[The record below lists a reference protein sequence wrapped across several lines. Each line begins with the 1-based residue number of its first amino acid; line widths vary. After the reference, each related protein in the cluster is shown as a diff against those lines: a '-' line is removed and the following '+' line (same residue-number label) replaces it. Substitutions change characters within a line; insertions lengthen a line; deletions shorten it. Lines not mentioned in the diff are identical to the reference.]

1 MTGIISVFL
10 YVLVLYTCTHQLAY
24 WTELKID
31 WRKLFMKK
39 LLSIIMVLTLVLSLA
54 ACGKSTPTTADAT
67 KTPEAT
73 KKAEA
78 TKAPDKSKKIV
89 VGVVQT
95 NANESDWRTANTKSF
110 NSAFAEAGF
119 DIKMVFGEGDHA
131 KQISQAQ
138 QLIQE
143 EVDYLVVLGL
153 QSAGWE
159 DVAKAAK
166 TAGIPFIMADRKLDL
181 SEDLYTAMV
190 CSDFEAE
197 GVKAVDWLKSQ
208 SIKDGQIVV
217 LGGDTGSS
225 AQLGRSKAIEDGA
238 KANGWKIVF
247 NQNMKGWDETL
258 AKQAVAD
265 LIASKTKFNV
275 VYAENDNMAR
285 GACDAMDAA
294 GIKYGKDG
302 DVKVIA
308 FDANKWALQKVLE
321 GKFNL
326 DVECNPLHGPRIVEL
341 INKLE
346 AGETVEKNAYV
357 KEEMFDCAT
366 ITKAIVDARAY

>member
-1 MTGIISVFL
+1 
-10 YVLVLYTCTHQLAY
+10 
-24 WTELKID
+24 
-31 WRKLFMKK
+31 MKK
-39 LLSIIMVLTLVLSLA
+39 LLSFVLVLTMMFSIA
-54 ACGKSTPTTADAT
+54 ACGKKETETSGDA
-67 KTPEAT
+67 
-73 KKAEA
+73 
-78 TKAPDKSKKIV
+78 DKSDKKLV

-110 NSAFAEAGF
+110 NNAFGDAGF
-119 DIKMVFGEGDHA
+119 EIKMVFGEGDHA

-153 QSAGWE
+153 QSTGWE
-159 DVAKAAK
+159 DVAKSAK
-166 TAGIPFIMADRKLDL
+166 DAGIPFIMADRKLEL

-197 GVKAVDWLKSQ
+197 GKKAVDWLKSQ
-208 SIKDGQIVV
+208 ALAENKIVV

-225 AQLGRSKAIEDGA
+225 AQLGRSKAMEDGA
-238 KANGWKIVF
+238 AANGWEIVF

-265 LIASKTKFNV
+265 LIAAGTKFNV
-275 VYAENDNMAR
+275 IYAENDNMAR

-294 GIKYGKDG
+294 GITYGKNG

-308 FDANKWALQKVLE
+308 FDANKWALEKVLA
-321 GKFNL
+321 GQFNL
-326 DVECNPLHGPRIVEL
+326 DVECNPLHGPRIVKL
-341 INKLE
+341 INSLE
-346 AGETVEKNAYV
+346 AGETVDKNAYV
-357 KEEMFDCAT
+357 DEEMFDCTT
-366 ITKAIVDARAY
+366 ITKEIVDARSY

>member
-1 MTGIISVFL
+1 
-10 YVLVLYTCTHQLAY
+10 
-24 WTELKID
+24 
-31 WRKLFMKK
+31 MKK
-39 LLSIIMVLTLVLSLA
+39 LLSLVLVLTLAFSLA
-54 ACGKSTPTTADAT
+54 GCGKAA
-67 KTPEAT
+67 
-73 KKAEA
+73 AE
-78 TKAPDKSKKIV
+78 TKAKEGDKIV

-110 NSAFAEAGF
+110 NEAFAAAGF
-119 DIKMVFGEGDHA
+119 EIKMVFGEGDHA

-166 TAGIPFIMADRKLDL
+166 GAGIPFIMADRKLDL

-190 CSDFEAE
+190 CSDFLAE
-197 GVKAVDWLKSQ
+197 GSKAVDWLKKQALDSYN
-208 SIKDGQIVV
+208 IVV

-225 AQLGRSKAIEDGA
+225 AQLGRSQAIEDGA
-238 KANGWKIVF
+238 KANGWNIVF

-265 LIASKTKFNV
+265 LIASGTKFNV
-275 VYAENDNMAR
+275 IYAENDNMAR
-285 GACDAMDAA
+285 GACAAMDAA
-294 GIKYGKDG
+294 GITYGKTG

-308 FDANKWALQKVLE
+308 FDANQWALQNVLD

-346 AGETVEKNAYV
+346 SGETVEKNAYV
-357 KEEMFDCAT
+357 TEEMFDCDT
-366 ITKAIVDARAY
+366 ITKAVVDARAY

>member
-1 MTGIISVFL
+1 
-10 YVLVLYTCTHQLAY
+10 
-24 WTELKID
+24 
-31 WRKLFMKK
+31 MKK
-39 LLSIIMVLTLVLSLA
+39 LISSILVLMLVFGLV
-54 ACGKSTPTTADAT
+54 ACGGGAGAED
-67 KTPEAT
+67 EAAS
-73 KKAEA
+73 AE
-78 TKAPDKSKKIV
+78 PSKVV

-110 NSAFAEAGF
+110 NEAFAEAGF
-119 DIKMVFGEGDHA
+119 ETKMVFGEGDHA
-131 KQISQAQ
+131 KQIAQAQ

-159 DVAKAAK
+159 DVAKAAQE
-166 TAGIPFIMADRKLDL
+166 AGIPFIMADRKLDL
-181 SEDLYTAMV
+181 PEDLYTAMV

-197 GVKAVDWLKSQ
+197 GNKAVDWLKTQ
-208 SIKDGQIVV
+208 NVADCKIVV

-238 KANGWKIVF
+238 AANGWSIVF

-265 LIASKTKFNV
+265 LIASGTKFNV

-294 GIKYGKDG
+294 GITYGRDG

-308 FDANKWALQKVLE
+308 FDANKWALQNVLD

-326 DVECNPLHGPRIVEL
+326 DVECNPLHGPRIVKL
-341 INKLE
+341 INSLE

-357 KEEMFDCAT
+357 DEEMFDTAT
-366 ITKAIVDARAY
+366 ITKDVVDARPY

>member
-1 MTGIISVFL
+1 
-10 YVLVLYTCTHQLAY
+10 
-24 WTELKID
+24 
-31 WRKLFMKK
+31 MKK
-39 LLSIIMVLTLVLSLA
+39 LLVLMLALSLVLSFA
-54 ACGKSTPTTADAT
+54 GCSKDDSKADSGT
-67 KTPEAT
+67 IT
-73 KKAEA
+73 
-78 TKAPDKSKKIV
+78 

-110 NSAFAEAGF
+110 NEAFEAAGF
-119 DIKMVFGEGDHA
+119 EIKMVFGEGDHA

-143 EVDYLVVLGL
+143 GVDYLVVLGL

-159 DVAKAAK
+159 DVAKAAQEE
-166 TAGIPFIMADRKLDL
+166 GIPFIMADRKLEL

-197 GVKAVDWLKSQ
+197 GAKAVEWLEDQ
-208 SIKDGQIVV
+208 SMTDAKIVV

-238 KANGWKIVF
+238 AANGWEIVF

-265 LIASKTKFNV
+265 LIASGVAFNV
-275 VYAENDNMAR
+275 IYAENDNMAR

-294 GIKYGKDG
+294 GITYGKDG

-308 FDANKWALQKVLE
+308 FDANKWALEKVLAGE
-321 GKFNL
+321 FNL
-326 DVECNPLHGPRIVEL
+326 DVECNPLHGPRIVQL
-341 INKLE
+341 INDLE
-346 AGETVEKNAYV
+346 DGKDVPQDAYV
-357 KEEMFDCAT
+357 VEEMFDCET
-366 ITKAIVDARAY
+366 ITQAIVDARSY

>member
-1 MTGIISVFL
+1 
-10 YVLVLYTCTHQLAY
+10 
-24 WTELKID
+24 
-31 WRKLFMKK
+31 MKK
-39 LLSIIMVLTLVLSLA
+39 LLVLLLAMSLVFAFAGCSKDDGGTASTTKNEAAQTSSDEAAVPAGSVSIT
-54 ACGKSTPTTADAT
+54 
-67 KTPEAT
+67 
-73 KKAEA
+73 
-78 TKAPDKSKKIV
+78 

-110 NSAFAEAGF
+110 NEAFEAAGF
-119 DIKMVFGEGDHA
+119 DLKMVFGEGDHA

-143 EVDYLVVLGL
+143 GVDYLVVLGL

-166 TAGIPFIMADRKLDL
+166 EEGIPFIMADRKLEL
-181 SEDLYTAMV
+181 SDDLYTAMV

-197 GVKAVDWLKSQ
+197 GQKAVEWLV
-208 SIKDGQIVV
+208 GQKVDDAKIVV

-238 KANGWKIVF
+238 TANGWDIVF

-265 LIASKTKFNV
+265 LIASGVEFNV

-294 GIKYGKDG
+294 GISYGKTG

-308 FDANKWALQKVLE
+308 FDANKWALEKVLAGE
-321 GKFNL
+321 FNL
-326 DVECNPLHGPRIVEL
+326 DVECNPLHGPRIVQL
-341 INKLE
+341 INDLQ
-346 AGETVEKNAYV
+346 AGNAVAKDAYV
-357 KEEMFDCAT
+357 SEEMFDCDT
-366 ITKAIVDARAY
+366 ITQAVVDARSY

>member
-1 MTGIISVFL
+1 
-10 YVLVLYTCTHQLAY
+10 
-24 WTELKID
+24 
-31 WRKLFMKK
+31 MKK
-39 LLSIIMVLTLVLSLA
+39 LLSLVLVLTLAFSLA
-54 ACGKSTPTTADAT
+54 ACSKTVAETTTAKADTTVAAT
-67 KTPEAT
+67 TAKTDETAAAT
-73 KKAEA
+73 TAKTGAKL
-78 TKAPDKSKKIV
+78 V

-110 NSAFAEAGF
+110 NEAFAAAGF
-119 DIKMVFGEGDHA
+119 ETKMVFGEGDHA
-131 KQISQAQ
+131 KQISQAM

-153 QSAGWE
+153 QSVGWE

-166 TAGIPFIMADRKLDL
+166 EAGIPFIMADRKLDL
-181 SEDLYTAMV
+181 TEDLYTAMV
-190 CSDFEAE
+190 CSDFAAE
-197 GVKAVDWLKSQ
+197 GNKAVDWLKTQALDSYN
-208 SIKDGQIVV
+208 IVV

-238 KANGWKIVF
+238 KANGWTIVF

-265 LIASKTKFNV
+265 LIASGTKFNV

-285 GACDAMDAA
+285 GACAAMDAA
-294 GIKYGKDG
+294 GITYGKTG

-308 FDANKWALQKVLE
+308 FDANKWALQNVLD

-341 INKLE
+341 INKLA
-346 AGETVEKNAYV
+346 AGEAVEKNAYV
-357 KEEMFDCAT
+357 KEEMFDTAT
-366 ITKAIVDARAY
+366 ITQAIVDARTY

>member
-1 MTGIISVFL
+1 
-10 YVLVLYTCTHQLAY
+10 
-24 WTELKID
+24 
-31 WRKLFMKK
+31 MKK
-39 LLSIIMVLTLVLSLA
+39 LVSMVLALILVFSLV
-54 ACGKSTPTTADAT
+54 ACDAKDKAKKDDGKIT
-67 KTPEAT
+67 
-73 KKAEA
+73 
-78 TKAPDKSKKIV
+78 

-95 NANESDWRTANTKSF
+95 NANESDWRTANTKSM
-110 NSAFAEAGF
+110 NEAFAAAGF
-119 DIKMVFGEGDHA
+119 ETKMVFGEGDHA
-131 KQISQAQ
+131 KQIAQAQ

-143 EVDYLVVLGL
+143 EVDYLVILGL

-166 TAGIPFIMADRKLDL
+166 DAGIPLIMADRKLEL

-197 GVKAVDWLKSQ
+197 GVKAVDWLKTQ
-208 SIKDGQIVV
+208 DMDVVNIVV

-238 KANGWKIVF
+238 AANGWNIVF

-265 LIASKTKFNV
+265 LIASGKEFNV
-275 VYAENDNMAR
+275 IYAENDNMAR

-294 GIKYGKDG
+294 GITYGKDG

-308 FDANKWALQKVLE
+308 FDANKWALEKVLAGE
-321 GKFNL
+321 FNL
-326 DVECNPLHGPRIVEL
+326 DIECNPLHGPRLVSL
-341 INKLE
+341 IQSLE
-346 AGETVEKNAYV
+346 KGEKIEKNVYV
-357 KEEMFDCAT
+357 EEEMFDAET
-366 ITKAIVDARAY
+366 ITQAIVDARSY

>member
-1 MTGIISVFL
+1 
-10 YVLVLYTCTHQLAY
+10 
-24 WTELKID
+24 
-31 WRKLFMKK
+31 MKK
-39 LLSIIMVLTLVLSLA
+39 LLSLAMVLTLAFTLA
-54 ACGKSTPTTADAT
+54 GCGGAATPTTATTTSAT
-67 KTPEAT
+67 AAATAATTEAT
-73 KKAEA
+73 TEA
-78 TKAPDKSKKIV
+78 TTPAKTEEKVI

-95 NANESDWRTANTKSF
+95 NANESDWRTANTNSF
-110 NSAFAEAGF
+110 NEAFGEAGYEL
-119 DIKMVFGEGDHA
+119 KMVFGEGDHA

-166 TAGIPFIMADRKLDL
+166 EAGIPFIMADRKLDL

-197 GVKAVDWLKSQ
+197 GVKAVDWLKAQGSD
-208 SIKDGQIVV
+208 KYDIVV

-238 KANGWKIVF
+238 KTNGWNIVF

-265 LIASKTKFNV
+265 LIAAGTSFNV
-275 VYAENDNMAR
+275 IYAENDNMAR
-285 GACDAMDAA
+285 GACAAMDAN
-294 GIKYGKDG
+294 GITYGKTG

-308 FDANKWALQKVLE
+308 FDANKWALQNVFD

-341 INKLE
+341 IGKLE

-357 KEEMFDCAT
+357 KEEVFDTAT
-366 ITKAIVDARAY
+366 ITQAIVDARTY

>member
-1 MTGIISVFL
+1 MKRLISL
-10 YVLVLYTCTHQLAY
+10 VLVLALA
-24 WTELKID
+24 
-31 WRKLFMKK
+31 
-39 LLSIIMVLTLVLSLA
+39 LTLVFSLA
-54 ACGKSTPTTADAT
+54 ACGSKPASDSS
-67 KTPEAT
+67 KTVT
-73 KKAEA
+73 
-78 TKAPDKSKKIV
+78 

-110 NSAFAEAGF
+110 NEAFAAEGWTL
-119 DIKMVFGEGDHA
+119 KMVYGEGDHA

-159 DVAKAAK
+159 DVAKAADK
-166 TAGIPFIMADRKLDL
+166 AGIPFIMADRKLDL
-181 SEDLYTAMV
+181 DEKLYTAMV

-197 GVKAVDWLKSQ
+197 GKKAVDWLKKQALSENN
-208 SIKDGQIVV
+208 IVV

-225 AQLGRSKAIEDGA
+225 AQIGRSKAIEEGA
-238 KANGWKIVF
+238 KANGWNIVF

-265 LIASKTKFNV
+265 LIAKGTKFNV

-285 GACDAMDAA
+285 GACAAMDAA
-294 GIKYGKDG
+294 GITYGKSG
-302 DVKVIA
+302 NVKVIA
-308 FDANKWALQKVLE
+308 FDANKWALKNVLE

-341 INKLE
+341 IKKLE
-346 AGETVEKNAYV
+346 AKEKVEKNAYV
-357 KEEMFDCAT
+357 SEEMFDCAT
-366 ITKAIVDARAY
+366 ITQEIVDKRSY

>member
-1 MTGIISVFL
+1 MNKLITVSK
-10 YVLVLYTCTHQLAY
+10 LV
-24 WTELKID
+24 KKF
-31 WRKLFMKK
+31 KLIGGEMFMKK
-39 LLSIIMVLTLVLSLA
+39 IISLVLVLTLVLSLA
-54 ACGKSTPTTADAT
+54 ACGKKETPGSNAG
-67 KTPEAT
+67 E
-73 KKAEA
+73 
-78 TKAPDKSKKIV
+78 KKIT

-110 NSAFAEAGF
+110 NEAFAEAGF
-119 DIKMVFGEGDHA
+119 ITKMVFGEGSHE

-153 QSAGWE
+153 QTSGWE

-166 TAGIPFIMADRKLDL
+166 EAGIPFIMADRELDL
-181 SEDLYTAMV
+181 TEDLYTAMV

-197 GVKAVDWLKSQ
+197 GIKAVDWLKNQALDSY
-208 SIKDGQIVV
+208 KIVV

-238 KANGWKIVF
+238 KANGWEIVF

-265 LIASKTKFNV
+265 LIAGGTDFNV
-275 VYAENDNMAR
+275 IYAENDNMAR

-294 GIKYGKDG
+294 GITYGKDG
-302 DVKVIA
+302 KVKVIA
-308 FDANKWALQKVLE
+308 FDANKWALEKVLA
-321 GKFNL
+321 GDFNL

-357 KEEMFDCAT
+357 KEEVFDCDT
-366 ITKAIVDARAY
+366 ITQAIVDARSY

>member
-1 MTGIISVFL
+1 
-10 YVLVLYTCTHQLAY
+10 
-24 WTELKID
+24 
-31 WRKLFMKK
+31 MKK
-39 LLSIIMVLTLVLSLA
+39 RLISLVLSLSLVFTLA
-54 ACGKSTPTTADAT
+54 ACGGNAGTSGDSKTADNAGDSG
-67 KTPEAT
+67 KG
-73 KKAEA
+73 
-78 TKAPDKSKKIV
+78 KIT

-95 NANESDWRTANTKSF
+95 NANESDWRTANT
-110 NSAFAEAGF
+110 NSMNDAFKKAGF
-119 DIKMVFGEGDHA
+119 EVKMVFGEGDHA

-143 EVDYLVVLGL
+143 EVDYLVIEGL

-166 TAGIPFIMADRKLDL
+166 EAGIPLIMADRKLDL

-190 CSDFEAE
+190 CSDFEKE
-197 GVKAVDWLKSQ
+197 GNNAVEWIKKQALKENN
-208 SIKDGQIVV
+208 IVV

-225 AQLGRSKAIEDGA
+225 AQIGRSKAIEEGA
-238 KANGWKIVF
+238 KANGWNIVF

-265 LIASKTKFNV
+265 LIASKTKFNI

-294 GIKYGKDG
+294 GITYGKDG

-308 FDANKWALQKVLE
+308 FDSNKWGLEKVLA

-326 DVECNPLHGPRIVEL
+326 DVECNPLHGPRIVEV

-346 AGETVEKNAYV
+346 AGEQVEKNAYV
-357 KEEMFDCAT
+357 DETQFDCET
-366 ITKAIVDARAY
+366 ITQDVIDKREY

>member
-1 MTGIISVFL
+1 
-10 YVLVLYTCTHQLAY
+10 
-24 WTELKID
+24 
-31 WRKLFMKK
+31 MKK
-39 LLSIIMVLTLVLSLA
+39 LLVLVMALVLVLSFA
-54 ACGKSTPTTADAT
+54 GC
-67 KTPEAT
+67 
-73 KKAEA
+73 KKAETTETTTEPKKEVA
-78 TKAPDKSKKIV
+78 KEAAPEAAPEVAGKLI

-110 NSAFAEAGF
+110 NEAFDAAGF
-119 DIKMVFGEGDHA
+119 ELKMVFGEGDHS

-143 EVDYLVVLGL
+143 GVDYLVVLGL

-166 TAGIPFIMADRKLDL
+166 ESAIPFIMADRKLEL

-197 GVKAVDWLKSQ
+197 GVKAVDWLKAQ
-208 SIKDGQIVV
+208 NVAGAKIVV

-238 KANGWKIVF
+238 AANGWEIVF
-247 NQNMKGWDETL
+247 NQNMKGWDENL

-265 LIASKTKFNV
+265 LIAGGTEFNV
-275 VYAENDNMAR
+275 IYAENDNMAR

-294 GIKYGKDG
+294 GITYGKDG

-308 FDANKWALQKVLE
+308 FDANKWALEKVLAGE
-321 GKFNL
+321 FNL
-326 DVECNPLHGPRIVEL
+326 DVECNPLHGPRIVQL
-341 INKLE
+341 INDLE
-346 AGETVEKNAYV
+346 AGVAVKKDAYV
-357 KEEMFDCAT
+357 SEEMFDAAT
-366 ITKAIVDARAY
+366 ITKAIVDARSY

>member
-1 MTGIISVFL
+1 
-10 YVLVLYTCTHQLAY
+10 
-24 WTELKID
+24 
-31 WRKLFMKK
+31 MKK
-39 LLSIIMVLTLVLSLA
+39 LISLVLALSLVFTLA
-54 ACGKSTPTTADAT
+54 ACS
-67 KTPEAT
+67 
-73 KKAEA
+73 KKADNIPTNDNNPTQAAEPTDKPA
-78 TKAPDKSKKIV
+78 DKALIS

-110 NSAFAEAGF
+110 NEAFTEANGF
-119 DIKMVFGEGDHA
+119 KIKMVFGEGDHA
-131 KQISQAQ
+131 KQISQANA
-138 QLIQE
+138 LIQE

-166 TAGIPFIMADRKLDL
+166 EAGIPFIMADRKLEL

-197 GVKAVDWLKSQ
+197 GKKAVDWLKSQ
-208 SIKDGQIVV
+208 AITDGKIVV

-225 AQLGRSKAIEDGA
+225 AQLGRTKAIVDGA
-238 KANGWKIVF
+238 AANGWDIVF

-265 LIASKTKFNV
+265 LIAGGTKFNV

-294 GIKYGKDG
+294 GITYGKDG

-308 FDANKWALQKVLE
+308 FDANKWALEKVLL

-326 DVECNPLHGPRIVEL
+326 DVECNPLHGPRIQKL
-341 INKLE
+341 INDLE
-346 AGETVEKNAYV
+346 AGKAVDKNAYV
-357 KEEMFDCAT
+357 DEEMFDCST
-366 ITKAIVDARAY
+366 ITRDIVDARSY

>member
-1 MTGIISVFL
+1 MKKMFSV
-10 YVLVLYTCTHQLAY
+10 VLVL
-24 WTELKID
+24 
-31 WRKLFMKK
+31 M
-39 LLSIIMVLTLVLSLA
+39 MMLSLA
-54 ACGKSTPTTADAT
+54 ACGKESKTAD
-67 KTPEAT
+67 
-73 KKAEA
+73 KK
-78 TKAPDKSKKIV
+78 DKKIT

-95 NANESDWRTANTKSF
+95 NANESDWRTANTISF
-110 NSAFAEAGF
+110 NDAFKEAGF
-119 DIKMVFGEGDHA
+119 ETKMVFGEGDHA

-166 TAGIPFIMADRKLDL
+166 EAGIPFIMADRELEL

-197 GVKAVDWLKSQ
+197 GVKAVDWLKRQ
-208 SIKDGQIVV
+208 TLALGGKIVV

-225 AQLGRSKAIEDGA
+225 AQLGRTKAIEDGA
-238 KANGWKIVF
+238 AANGWEIVF

-265 LIASKTKFNV
+265 LIAAGTKFDV

-294 GIKYGKDG
+294 GITYGKNG

-308 FDANKWALQKVLE
+308 FDANKWALEKVLAGE
-321 GKFNL
+321 FNL
-326 DVECNPLHGPRIVEL
+326 DVECNPLHGPRIVKL
-341 INKLE
+341 INQLE
-346 AGETVEKNAYV
+346 AGESVPKNAYV
-357 KEEMFDCAT
+357 DEEVFDAET
-366 ITKAIVDARAY
+366 ITREIVDARSY

>member
-1 MTGIISVFL
+1 
-10 YVLVLYTCTHQLAY
+10 
-24 WTELKID
+24 
-31 WRKLFMKK
+31 MKK
-39 LLSIIMVLTLVLSLA
+39 LITLLLVVTLVFSLA
-54 ACGKSTPTTADAT
+54 ACGKKDTSTSS
-67 KTPEAT
+67 
-73 KKAEA
+73 
-78 TKAPDKSKKIV
+78 KSDKKIT

-110 NSAFAEAGF
+110 NDAFDEAGF
-119 DIKMVFGEGDHA
+119 VTKMVFGEGDHA

-166 TAGIPFIMADRKLDL
+166 EAGIPFIMADRKLDL

-197 GVKAVDWLKSQ
+197 GNKAVDWLKKQ
-208 SIKDGQIVV
+208 SISDGKIVV

-238 KANGWKIVF
+238 KANGWDIVF

-265 LIASKTKFNV
+265 LIASGTKFNV

-294 GIKYGKDG
+294 GITYGKSG

-308 FDANKWALQKVLE
+308 FDANKWALENVLS

-326 DVECNPLHGPRIVEL
+326 DVECNPLHGPRIVKL
-341 INKLE
+341 INQLE
-346 AGETVEKNAYV
+346 AGEKVEKNAYV
-357 KEEMFDCAT
+357 DEEMFDCDT
-366 ITKAIVDARAY
+366 ITKDVVDARPY

>member
-1 MTGIISVFL
+1 MKKIIS
-10 YVLVLYTCTHQLAY
+10 LV
-24 WTELKID
+24 
-31 WRKLFMKK
+31 
-39 LLSIIMVLTLVLSLA
+39 LVLSLVFALA
-54 ACGKSTPTTADAT
+54 ACGGSG
-67 KTPEAT
+67 
-73 KKAEA
+73 KKGDGKV
-78 TKAPDKSKKIV
+78 T

-110 NSAFAEAGF
+110 ETAFKDAGF
-119 DIKMVFGEGDHA
+119 ELKMVFGEGDHA

-153 QSAGWE
+153 QAAGWE

-166 TAGIPFIMADRKLDL
+166 EANIPFIMADRKLEL
-181 SEDLYTAMV
+181 SDDLYTAMV
-190 CSDFEAE
+190 CADFEAE
-197 GVKAVDWLKSQ
+197 GNKAVDW
-208 SIKDGQIVV
+208 IKKQALPKNDIVV
-217 LGGDTGSS
+217 LGGDTGAT
-225 AQLGRSKAIEDGA
+225 AQLGRSKAIEEGA
-238 KANGWKIVF
+238 KANGWNIVF

-265 LIASKTKFNV
+265 LIAKGTKFNV

-285 GACDAMDAA
+285 GACAAMDAA
-294 GIKYGKDG
+294 GITYGKTG

-308 FDANKWALQKVLE
+308 FDANKWALELVLQ

-326 DVECNPLHGPRIVEL
+326 DVECNPLHGPRIVEV

-346 AGETVEKNAYV
+346 AGETVEKTCYV
-357 KEEMFDCAT
+357 KEDVFDCDT
-366 ITKAIVDARAY
+366 ITKDIVAARAY

>member
-1 MTGIISVFL
+1 
-10 YVLVLYTCTHQLAY
+10 
-24 WTELKID
+24 
-31 WRKLFMKK
+31 MKK
-39 LLSIIMVLTLVLSLA
+39 LLSLVLVLALVLTLA
-54 ACGKSTPTTADAT
+54 ACSGKPAGGAEGAAPAAASAAD
-67 KTPEAT
+67 
-73 KKAEA
+73 
-78 TKAPDKSKKIV
+78 DKIT

-95 NANESDWRTANTKSF
+95 NANESDWRTANTKSMNEAF
-110 NSAFAEAGF
+110 SAAGF
-119 DIKMVFGEGDHA
+119 ETKMVFGEGDHA

-159 DVAKAAK
+159 DVAKAARE
-166 TAGIPFIMADRKLDL
+166 AGIPFIMADRKLDL

-190 CSDFEAE
+190 CSDFAAE
-197 GVKAVDWLKSQ
+197 GNKAVDWLKKQ
-208 SIKDGQIVV
+208 ALQENKIVV

-238 KANGWKIVF
+238 KANGWDIVF

-265 LIASKTKFNV
+265 LIASGTKFNV

-285 GACDAMDAA
+285 GACDAMNAA
-294 GIKYGKDG
+294 GITYGKNG

-308 FDANKWALQKVLE
+308 FDANKWALEKVLAGE
-321 GKFNL
+321 FNL
-326 DVECNPLHGPRIVEL
+326 DVECNPLHGPRLVSL
-341 INKLE
+341 INNLE
-346 AGETVEKNAYV
+346 AGKAVEKNAYV
-357 KEEMFDCAT
+357 DEEMFDCST
-366 ITKAIVDARAY
+366 ITKGVVDARTY

>member
-1 MTGIISVFL
+1 MKKVIS
-10 YVLVLYTCTHQLAY
+10 LVLAL
-24 WTELKID
+24 
-31 WRKLFMKK
+31 M
-39 LLSIIMVLTLVLSLA
+39 LVFTLA
-54 ACGKSTPTTADAT
+54 ACGTKDKATTTSDSQTAADKETPATDTKSDPT
-67 KTPEAT
+67 EAPA
-73 KKAEA
+73 KAL
-78 TKAPDKSKKIV
+78 TI
-89 VGVVQT
+89 GVVQT

-110 NSAFAEAGF
+110 NTAFDEAGF
-119 DIKMVFGEGDHA
+119 VTKMVFGEGDHA

-159 DVAKAAK
+159 DVAKSAK
-166 TAGIPFIMADRKLDL
+166 EAGIPFIMADRKLDL
-181 SEDLYTAMV
+181 TEDLYTAMV
-190 CSDFEAE
+190 CSDFESE
-197 GVKAVDWLKSQ
+197 GNKAVDWLKKQ
-208 SIKDGQIVV
+208 ALPENKIVV

-238 KANGWKIVF
+238 KANGWEIVF

-265 LIASKTKFNV
+265 LIAAGTKFTV
-275 VYAENDNMAR
+275 IYAENDNMAR

-294 GIKYGKDG
+294 GITYGKSG

-308 FDANKWALQKVLE
+308 FDANKWALEKVLA
-321 GKFNL
+321 GQFNL
-326 DVECNPLHGPRIVEL
+326 DVECNPLHGPRIVKL
-341 INKLE
+341 INQLE

-357 KEEMFDCAT
+357 DEEMFDTAT
-366 ITKAIVDARAY
+366 ITQQVVDARSY

>member
-1 MTGIISVFL
+1 
-10 YVLVLYTCTHQLAY
+10 
-24 WTELKID
+24 
-31 WRKLFMKK
+31 MKK

-54 ACGKSTPTTADAT
+54 ACGSNGSKSANSGDVT
-67 KTPEAT
+67 KTPGKT
-73 KKAEA
+73 
-78 TKAPDKSKKIV
+78 TDAPDKSKKVV

-110 NSAFAEAGF
+110 QDAFAKAGF
-119 DIKMVFGEGDHA
+119 ELKMVFGEGDHA

-166 TAGIPFIMADRKLDL
+166 EAGIPFIMADRKLDL

-197 GVKAVDWLKSQ
+197 GKKAVDWLKKQ
-208 SIKDGQIVV
+208 ALKENNIVV

-247 NQNMKGWDETL
+247 NQNMKGWDENL

-265 LIASKTKFNV
+265 LIAKGTKFSV

-294 GIKYGKDG
+294 GIKYGKTG

-308 FDANKWALQKVLE
+308 FDSNKWALQKVLE

-357 KEEMFDCAT
+357 TEEMFDCDT
-366 ITKAIVDARAY
+366 ITKEVVDARPY